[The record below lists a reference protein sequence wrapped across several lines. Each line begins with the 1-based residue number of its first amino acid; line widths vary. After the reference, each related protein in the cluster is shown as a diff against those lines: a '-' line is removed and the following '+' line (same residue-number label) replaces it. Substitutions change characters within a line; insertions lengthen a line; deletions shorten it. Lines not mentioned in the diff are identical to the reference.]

1 MAAQRSGLTQALAAA
16 CVNRLLNQKGLTQ
29 MSNIAHAQ
37 ATLNRLK
44 NDVRQ
49 FKTATS
55 SGVLTPAHV
64 QKLGSLLSDT
74 VEVLDAL
81 LSKNTD
87 VALNGNKIAQ
97 NDGMAKFGRNVG
109 VNGTKVGQN

>member
-1 MAAQRSGLTQALAAA
+1 
-16 CVNRLLNQKGLTQ
+16 
-29 MSNIAHAQ
+29 MSNIVHAQ

-49 FKTATS
+49 FKTATA
-55 SGVLTPAHV
+55 SGVLTPAQV

-81 LSKNTD
+81 LSKNSD
-87 VALNGNKIAQ
+87 VTIGGSKIAQ
-97 NDGMAKFGRNVG
+97 NDGIGKFGRNVG

>member
-1 MAAQRSGLTQALAAA
+1 
-16 CVNRLLNQKGLTQ
+16 

-37 ATLNRLK
+37 ATLKRLK

-49 FKTATS
+49 FKTATA
-55 SGVLTPAHV
+55 SGVLTAAQV

-81 LSKNTD
+81 LNKNSD
-87 VALNGNKIAQ
+87 VAISGSKIAQ
-97 NDGMAKFGRNVG
+97 NDGTGKFGRNVG
-109 VNGTKVGQN
+109 VGGTKVGQN

>member
-1 MAAQRSGLTQALAAA
+1 
-16 CVNRLLNQKGLTQ
+16 
-29 MSNIAHAQ
+29 MSNIVHAQ

-49 FKTATS
+49 FKTATA
-55 SGVLTPAHV
+55 SGVLTPAQV

-81 LSKNTD
+81 LSKNSD
-87 VALNGNKIAQ
+87 VAISGSKIAQ
-97 NDGMAKFGRNVG
+97 NDGIGKFGRNVG